1 MDNDILREALKKTE
15 NISNDDILKDIN
27 ELMGHD
33 RDHKAGGD
41 TEKKIEEVKTS
52 EEIGQPEN
60 VPEVKQEVETEEK
73 EDPIEKSLEKPIS
86 QEKTVEEIRV
96 RNDKKRLRN
105 FNINS
110 EENQKSAVK
119 GDVPGANLYYT
130 QIANVPRKFI
140 KDIQALVPE
149 ARNKDEAVIAYIV
162 ATNDIV
168 LTQEDNEFL
177 NVDKINYL
185 AQSIKSGNS
194 MVDSIKGLRND
205 VEKIEDLL
213 SVQKDGLSLNYIQS
227 EKILLALS
235 LLLAERLGLRSTS
248 PVSADKVSFM
258 EENMLIL
265 LKKLSL
271 DVQKK
276 IKLDKEQRGRP
287 IR

>member
-1 MDNDILREALKKTE
+1 M
-15 NISNDDILKDIN
+15 
-27 ELMGHD
+27 
-33 RDHKAGGD
+33 
-41 TEKKIEEVKTS
+41 
-52 EEIGQPEN
+52 
-60 VPEVKQEVETEEK
+60 
-73 EDPIEKSLEKPIS
+73 
-86 QEKTVEEIRV
+86 
-96 RNDKKRLRN
+96 
-105 FNINS
+105 
-110 EENQKSAVK
+110 
-119 GDVPGANLYYT
+119 
-130 QIANVPRKFI
+130 
-140 KDIQALVPE
+140 PE

-205 VEKIEDLL
+205 VEKIENLL

-271 DVQKK
+271 DTQKK

>member
-33 RDHKAGGD
+33 RDHKTGGD
-41 TEKKIEEVKTS
+41 TEKRIEETKTS
-52 EEIGQPEN
+52 EEVTKPES
-60 VPEVKQEVETEEK
+60 VPEVKHEVETEEK
-73 EDPIEKSLEKPIS
+73 EDPIEENLEKPIN

-119 GDVPGANLYYT
+119 GDVSGANLYYT

-162 ATNDIV
+162 ETNDIV

-185 AQSIKSGNS
+185 AQSIKNGNS
-194 MVDSIKGLRND
+194 MVDSVKGLRSD
-205 VEKIEDLL
+205 MKKIEDLL